1 MRKLPPPSKIR
12 PNILVWLFV
21 SLFAAFSAQ
30 AQDISVA
37 SFQALENDLTA
48 NTYGTMERDQN
59 GEVAALIKI
68 VTKEKGFLFDGGMTG
83 IVKVKQDVGEV
94 WVYVPHGIKRITIKH
109 PDLGILRD
117 YYFPLPIEKARTYEM
132 KLVTAKME
140 TVVTHS
146 INKQFVSFHVSP
158 ANAVVELDDEM
169 LTVDEE
175 GYAEKGVSYGSY
187 QWRVSCANY
196 HTQAGKVTV
205 SADGKAVVNVT
216 LKPNFGW
223 IRFLAD
229 EELHGANVYIDNE
242 RAGQLPFVTEGIK
255 SGKHQVKVVK
265 RLYKSFEQEV
275 EISDNDTLSLKVEMQ
290 ANFARVQLN
299 APDEDCEIW
308 IDGQQMSQGSWQGG
322 LEKGEYIVEVRK
334 ASHRAAQS
342 ILNISDH
349 EARKVDLPK
358 PTPIYSFVAI
368 SSSPS
373 EAKVFIDGKEM
384 GETPLMLSEVLIG
397 EREMK
402 FVKEGYIDHV
412 EKAVLK
418 ENEENK
424 VAVKLEKVPEAI
436 VVTIHSEPKGAG
448 LSVDGKYIG
457 HTPMK
462 HELPVGEHQFELSKA
477 GYKTLIKT
485 ETLSLDGSRDISF
498 VLEKLPWSQRV
509 YNKAYRRMAFYASAQ
524 AAYEYPQNQLA
535 YGASLGVNM
544 RGINV
549 EASFMMSSLQQAQAR
564 VGYAIALGKKLIL
577 TPQVGADM
585 YLNVPCSEFSYSYD
599 AEGNFTED
607 RRDYEA
613 SKTGLAGALCIQ
625 YCLSKSMALFI
636 TPAYSYFN
644 PADTKDVNKDMLGGI
659 SLKAGLVFNFGRE

>member
-1 MRKLPPPSKIR
+1 M
-12 PNILVWLFV
+12 
-21 SLFAAFSAQ
+21 
-30 AQDISVA
+30 
-37 SFQALENDLTA
+37 
-48 NTYGTMERDQN
+48 
-59 GEVAALIKI
+59 
-68 VTKEKGFLFDGGMTG
+68 
-83 IVKVKQDVGEV
+83 
-94 WVYVPHGIKRITIKH
+94 
-109 PDLGILRD
+109 
-117 YYFPLPIEKARTYEM
+117 
-132 KLVTAKME
+132 
-140 TVVTHS
+140 
-146 INKQFVSFHVSP
+146 
-158 ANAVVELDDEM
+158 
-169 LTVDEE
+169 
-175 GYAEKGVSYGSY
+175 
-187 QWRVSCANY
+187 
-196 HTQAGKVTV
+196 
-205 SADGKAVVNVT
+205 
-216 LKPNFGW
+216 
-223 IRFLAD
+223 
-229 EELHGANVYIDNE
+229 
-242 RAGQLPFVTEGIK
+242 
-255 SGKHQVKVVK
+255 KVVK
-265 RLYKSFEQEV
+265 RLYKSFEEEV

-334 ASHRAAQS
+334 ASHRAAQT
-342 ILNISDH
+342 ILTIPDH

-424 VAVKLEKVPEAI
+424 VSVKLEKVPEAI
-436 VVTIHSEPKGAG
+436 GMTIHSEPKGAG

-549 EASFMMSSLQQAQAR
+549 EASFMMSSLQQAQAM

-599 AEGNFTED
+599 AEGNFMED

-613 SKTGLAGALCIQ
+613 SKTGLAGALRIQ
-625 YCLSKSMALFI
+625 YCLTLSFSGNSKHIDAYLSALLPAPTRI
-636 TPAYSYFN
+636 TLICFSIFFLLYLLTFY
-644 PADTKDVNKDMLGGI
+644 
-659 SLKAGLVFNFGRE
+659 